1 MLNTASGT
9 VNMQALDACL
19 TTATTTTSIW
29 ETETVKMGRW
39 ELSAGL

>member
-9 VNMQALDACL
+9 GQALDACL